1 MREVRMEVVSLEEAL
16 QYCTVNNLT
25 FIKCYQGKQA
35 NLGKLMMLAID
46 EYPQGQLTIEG
57 MGDAVAKPKEEKN
70 TVIFCNHSDSKMFVT
85 RKTSMN
91 RYGVTFDITQAQSL
105 LGLRQK
111 PKHLVCVSMEDTT
124 GHLGHYNYI
133 TTIMMNRGEM
143 GWIK

>member
-46 EYPQGQLTIEG
+46 EYPQGQLTIKG
-57 MGDAVAKPKEEKN
+57 MGDLVAKPKEEKN
-70 TVIFCNHSDSKMFVT
+70 TIIFCNHSDSKMFVT

-91 RYGVTFDITQAQSL
+91 RYGVTFDITQAQKFTRSEAEAKAFSM
-105 LGLRQK
+105 R
-111 PKHLVCVSMEDTT
+111 KH
-124 GHLGHYNYI
+124 GRYNW
-133 TTIMMNRGEM
+133 TPWTL
-143 GWIK
+143 